1 MADLCLG
8 GVLEGWCALKG
19 GFLFLDNSIVA
30 KVRIL
35 ACQSVC
41 RAAMR

>member
-8 GVLEGWCALKG
+8 GVLEGWGALKG

-30 KVRIL
+30 KV
-35 ACQSVC
+35 SVDSESL
-41 RAAMR
+41 RVFM